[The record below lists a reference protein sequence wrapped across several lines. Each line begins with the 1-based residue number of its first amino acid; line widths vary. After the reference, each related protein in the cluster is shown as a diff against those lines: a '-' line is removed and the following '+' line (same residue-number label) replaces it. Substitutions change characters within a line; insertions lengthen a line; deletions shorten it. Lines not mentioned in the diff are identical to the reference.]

1 MANTNTCGCHQHDT
15 GRAPSELAG
24 FTAEQTVAEVSRR
37 SPAALDAI
45 KKLGLNH
52 CCGAHLTLAEAAAS
66 AGVPLND
73 VLAAVNA
80 SPAGRVGQ

>member
-1 MANTNTCGCHQHDT
+1 MTNTNTCGGHQHDT
-15 GRAPSELAG
+15 GPAPSELAG

-66 AGVPLND
+66 TGVPLND